1 MAYNILIADDML
13 LNRKLIRRALEQ
25 KISNVNFLEAEDGHK
40 ALEYIYKGAV
50 DIIILDLIMPKKN
63 GFEVIKA
70 VKSQEE
76 YRDIPIIVN
85 SAMDEIDTIQEALE
99 LGATDYFTKPLTMQQ
114 MQIVLPVKVKN
125 ALKAYQQKRLLLEM
139 NQRMKEQLKVATALQ
154 SILIDESK
162 SLPDVEMIGKYIP
175 SSELSGD
182 FYECIQIEDKV
193 WLFIAD
199 VSGHGVAAAMIS
211 SMMKVM
217 FKNLVSQYSTPAEVL
232 REMNSTF
239 YNMTHGTYYITAFVG
254 LIQDGV
260 LTYSNGGHPYP
271 IIVDSLNDK
280 VYMLENNGFL
290 VGIVD
295 DYEYTMHRTKLDSG
309 SYIIMYT
316 DGLLEPEEAEDHVKT
331 CDDLL
336 AYIDEHKDMLKSDPR
351 LLLDSIVKDFHKD
364 ISDKLKDDV
373 ALIIIRKK

>member
-217 FKNLVSQYSTPAEVL
+217 FKNLVSQYLTPAEVL

-280 VYMLENNGFL
+280 VYMLENNGFW
-290 VGIVD
+290 
-295 DYEYTMHRTKLDSG
+295 
-309 SYIIMYT
+309 
-316 DGLLEPEEAEDHVKT
+316 
-331 CDDLL
+331 
-336 AYIDEHKDMLKSDPR
+336 
-351 LLLDSIVKDFHKD
+351 
-364 ISDKLKDDV
+364 
-373 ALIIIRKK
+373 

>member
-25 KISNVNFLEAEDGHK
+25 KIDNVNFLEADDGNK
-40 ALEYIYKGAV
+40 ALDHIFNGVV
-50 DIIILDLIMPKKN
+50 DIIILDLIMPKKS
-63 GFEVIKA
+63 GFEVIKE
-70 VKSQEE
+70 VKSLEK

-182 FYECIQIEDKV
+182 FYECIQTGDKV

-199 VSGHGVAAAMIS
+199 VSGHGVAAAMLS

-217 FKNLVSQYSTPAEVL
+217 FKNLISQYSTPAEVL
-232 REMNSTF
+232 RGMNSAF
-239 YNMTHGTYYITAFVG
+239 YNITYGTYYLTAFIG
-254 LIQDGV
+254 LIEKGV

-271 IIVDSLNDK
+271 IIVDTSDNRAF
-280 VYMLENNGFL
+280 MLENNGFL

-295 DYEYTMHRTKLDSG
+295 DYEYSMHSIEINSG
-309 SYIIMYT
+309 NYIIMYT
-316 DGLLEPEEAEDHVKT
+316 DGLLEPGALDNDIKT
-331 CDDLL
+331 CDDVFV
-336 AYIDEHKDMLKSDPR
+336 YIDEHKDMLKSDPKPCWIPLSR
-351 LLLDSIVKDFHKD
+351 ILARIKVMN
-364 ISDKLKDDV
+364 
-373 ALIIIRKK
+373 